1 MAHSRSALKRWR
13 QNLRRRA
20 RNKAVRSATRTY
32 VKKAIA
38 AIEQA
43 APNVLEVLRE
53 AQSALDRAAKKGV
66 LHPNAAAR
74 RKSRLMRRLH
84 AMQAQAEAA
93 VATEAEAAAKPA
105 PKARASARTSKAK
118 TTAESET
125 GKGRS
130 TAKATTAKKTAT
142 KKA

>member
-1 MAHSRSALKRWR
+1 MGRSLRYHTVSFEGESSLAHSRSALKRWR

-20 RNKAVRSATRTY
+20 RNKAVRSATRTF

-43 APNVLEVLRE
+43 APNVMEALRE

-66 LHPNAAAR
+66 IHPNAAAR

-84 AMQAQAEAA
+84 AMEARQAA
-93 VATEAEAAAKPA
+93 
-105 PKARASARTSKAK
+105 
-118 TTAESET
+118 
-125 GKGRS
+125 
-130 TAKATTAKKTAT
+130 
-142 KKA
+142 

>member
-20 RNKAVRSATRTY
+20 RNKAVRSATRTF

-43 APNVLEVLRE
+43 APNVMEVLRE

-66 LHPNAAAR
+66 IHPNAAAR

-84 AMQAQAEAA
+84 AMEARQAAAAAAAAAATAEAA
-93 VATEAEAAAKPA
+93 EKPASTRSRAAA
-105 PKARASARTSKAK
+105 
-118 TTAESET
+118 
-125 GKGRS
+125 
-130 TAKATTAKKTAT
+130 AKKTAGEKT
-142 KKA
+142 RSASKTTTARKATSKKS

>member
-43 APNVLEVLRE
+43 APNVVDVLRE

-66 LHPNAAAR
+66 IHPNAAAR

-84 AMQAQAEAA
+84 AMEAR
-93 VATEAEAAAKPA
+93 EAAAAATAGATTEKPA
-105 PKARASARTSKAK
+105 PARGRAAAAKKAAGEKTRSTSK
-118 TTAESET
+118 TTS
-125 GKGRS
+125 
-130 TAKATTAKKTAT
+130 AKKTAAR
-142 KKA
+142 KS

>member
-38 AIEQA
+38 TIEQA
-43 APNVLEVLRE
+43 APNVVEVLRE

-66 LHPNAAAR
+66 IHPNAAAR
-74 RKSRLMRRLH
+74 RKARLMRRLH
-84 AMQAQAEAA
+84 AIEAR
-93 VATEAEAAAKPA
+93 EAAAAAAESAQKPA
-105 PKARASARTSKAK
+105 PARGRAAAAKKAAGQKPRSTSK
-118 TTAESET
+118 TTS
-125 GKGRS
+125 
-130 TAKATTAKKTAT
+130 AKKTAA
-142 KKA
+142 KKS

>member
-43 APNVLEVLRE
+43 APNVVDVLRE

-66 LHPNAAAR
+66 IHPNAAAR

-84 AMQAQAEAA
+84 AMEAR
-93 VATEAEAAAKPA
+93 EAAAAATAAATTEKPA
-105 PKARASARTSKAK
+105 PARGRAAAAKKAAGEKTRSTSK
-118 TTAESET
+118 TAS
-125 GKGRS
+125 
-130 TAKATTAKKTAT
+130 AKKTAAR
-142 KKA
+142 KS

>member
-43 APNVLEVLRE
+43 APNVVDVLRE

-66 LHPNAAAR
+66 IHPNAAAR

-84 AMQAQAEAA
+84 AMEAR
-93 VATEAEAAAKPA
+93 EAAAAATAAATTEKPA
-105 PKARASARTSKAK
+105 PARGRAAAAKKAAGEKTRSTSK
-118 TTAESET
+118 TTS
-125 GKGRS
+125 
-130 TAKATTAKKTAT
+130 AKKTAAR
-142 KKA
+142 KS

>member
-32 VKKAIA
+32 GKKAIA
-38 AIEQA
+38 AIEEA

-84 AMQAQAEAA
+84 AMQAR
-93 VATEAEAAAKPA
+93 AEAAAATEASAAEKPA
-105 PKARASARTSKAK
+105 SKARTGARTA
-118 TTAESET
+118 
-125 GKGRS
+125 R
-130 TAKATTAKKTAT
+130 AKKTADSETSESGSAAKATPT
-142 KKA
+142 KKTAAKKA